1 VLPGVQE
8 CFQLGSLS
16 SLHLENRRVA
26 KSMAM
31 HIDATDAVSRNLAEV
46 LFDPQTSGGLVASI
60 PAARAESCLAA
71 LHEAGYLQSAIIGRV
86 LDASESPI
94 KLLP

>member
-1 VLPGVQE
+1 
-8 CFQLGSLS
+8 
-16 SLHLENRRVA
+16 LENRRVA